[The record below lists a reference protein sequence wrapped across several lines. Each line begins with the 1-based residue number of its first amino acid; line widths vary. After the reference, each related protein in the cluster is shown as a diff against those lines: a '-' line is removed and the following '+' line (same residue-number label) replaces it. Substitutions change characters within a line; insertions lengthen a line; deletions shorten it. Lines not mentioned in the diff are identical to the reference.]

1 MKRIYYDGE
10 SKILKRM
17 AEILNS
23 KPEIGEG
30 HEDAYYGDYG
40 KMAYL
45 HSQLRS
51 GNPHNVTLADLGL
64 SGLDDDL
71 DSLNDAISTL
81 ESELSALEDRV
92 EALESGQGGGGGGG
106 DNSVFIM
113 KEQNGVIQY
122 NTLYLNDVYAVY
134 AQNTTTQQNL
144 EHLQNGSFLSGSGTI
159 WKMSGGAIQPTAAS
173 WFRSMTFTQPITL
186 TNETALKIKYS
197 YTTSYTYRNFQ
208 VSLWE
213 NVNPSTILALSFGTG
228 TIVSNYETIVT
239 SSSPAQSAS
248 TVYSIDVSA
257 LQGKTIWI
265 HFFTSDVIPLITEIW
280 CE

>member
-1 MKRIYYDGE
+1 MKKIYYDGE

-51 GNPHNVTLADLGL
+51 GNPHNVSLADLGL

-144 EHLQNGSFLSGSGTI
+144 EHLQNGSFLSSSGSI
-159 WKMSGGAIQPTAAS
+159 WKMSGGAIQPYAMNWYRA
-173 WFRSMTFTQPITL
+173 MTFTQPITL
-186 TNETALKIKYS
+186 TTETTLKIRFSYS
-197 YTTSYTYRNFQ
+197 SSSTWRNYM
-208 VSLWE
+208 VTLWE
-213 NVNPSTILALSFGTG
+213 NVDPSTILATSFGTG
-228 TIVSNYETIVT
+228 SIISNYETVIT

-265 HFFTSDVIPLITEIW
+265 HFFASDVIPLITEIW
-280 CE
+280 FE